1 VVDVSVHTLPGCAPS
16 EAAAHANLSLVALG
30 DFDASNESA
39 EILPLDRKGAELRFP
54 SATQALEA
62 RMDSRP
68 AFFGYG
74 ERSGSGL
81 DVLLWPERRTCTLL
95 SPDDAQGYPG
105 KHGGQALGFA
115 PGAQLVLAAGGND
128 ALLSDA
134 IVGALTLDVATGELR
149 SFDTSEQGVLTQ
161 PRAFATTTSFGDKL
175 LVAGGE
181 HPVFGVAEEDIE
193 PRRNAE
199 VFDPALQRFS
209 DVIELQNARTH
220 HAALTLRDGRTLLI
234 GGRTKAGD
242 SNVAQ
247 RVLELLNPRDKSVEF
262 GQQIHGRIDPQAL
275 LLSDGRVF
283 VAGGT
288 DAAGEL
294 VSPAAEWLTAA
305 GEPDSELDEAKLPL
319 RYDRAF
325 VALEGGAV
333 LAVGGCAERD
343 CAAQQYDA
351 YWIDA
356 LGNVTPVELGNIVA
370 PRPIL
375 LPGSDGSPWLI
386 AAAASA
392 PSEPVLYRFNPW
404 RSRFSAVSST
414 GELLPRPGFPPPLAI
429 GPDTFVWLDEN
440 EKHGELRGLRLG
452 TRSHFAQDVAL
463 VPSSDPD
470 DATRALHLAPSRP
483 LRGDERY
490 DGTLVL
496 DGNAKPPLVVHV
508 TDTDYADVTI
518 SVQLAPGSTPPVIL
532 LGEQELG
539 GEERP
544 WPEGELRGG
553 DADVPKLVRSGARAE
568 LYFHGAK
575 SAYNAP
581 SSRVSLGFRAGAG
594 PTTVTRI
601 FLRRDVAPAR

>member
-16 EAAAHANLSLVALG
+16 ATAAHANLSLFALG

-62 RMDSRP
+62 RVDSRP

-74 ERSGSGL
+74 ERAARGL
-81 DVLLWPERRTCTLL
+81 DVLLWPERQTCVLL

-105 KHGGQALGFA
+105 KHGGQALGYA
-115 PGAQLVLAAGGND
+115 PAAQLVLAAGGND

-134 IVGALTLDVATGELR
+134 IVGALTLDVATGELH
-149 SFDTSEQGVLTQ
+149 SFDTSEQGVLSQ

-181 HPVFGVAEEDIE
+181 YPVFGVAEEDIE

-199 VFDPALQRFS
+199 VFDPALGRFS
-209 DVIELQNARTH
+209 DVIELHNARTH

-247 RVLELLNPRDKSVEF
+247 RVLELIDLRDQRAQF
-262 GQQIHGRIDPQAL
+262 GQRITGRIDPQAV

-283 VAGGT
+283 VGGGT
-288 DAAGEL
+288 DELGQL
-294 VSPAAEWLTAA
+294 VSPPGEWLTPG
-305 GEPDSELDEAKLPL
+305 GEPESELDEDELPL

-325 VALEGGAV
+325 VALEGGGV
-333 LAVGGCAERD
+333 LAVGGCQERD
-343 CAAQQYDA
+343 CASQQYDA

-356 LGNVTPVELGNIVA
+356 LGNVTSVELGGIVA

-386 AAAASA
+386 AAAASD
-392 PSEPVLYRFNPW
+392 PTRPVLYRFNPW
-404 RSRFSAVSST
+404 RSRFSAVSLP
-414 GELLPRPGFPPPLAI
+414 GELLLPRPDFPRPLAI

-440 EKHGELRGLRLG
+440 QKHGELRGLRLG
-452 TRSHFAQDVAL
+452 TRNRFAQDIAL

-470 DATRALHLAPSRP
+470 DATRPLHLAPDRP
-483 LRGDERY
+483 PVGSNGY
-490 DGTLVL
+490 DGQLAL
-496 DGNAKPPLVVHV
+496 DGVEPLVVRV

-518 SVQLAPGSTPPVIL
+518 SLQLAAGSAPPVIL
-532 LGEQELG
+532 LDTRELG
-539 GEERP
+539 GDECP

-553 DADVPKLVRSGARAE
+553 DADVPKLVRSGTRVE
-568 LYFHGAK
+568 LYFQGA
-575 SAYNAP
+575 SRACVGPEA
-581 SSRVSLGFRAGAG
+581 RVSLGFRAGRGASAIR
-594 PTTVTRI
+594 RI
-601 FLRRDVAPAR
+601 FLARGAAPAR